1 MVVNCSINGVGVQI
15 NAGEPEFETIN
26 GIPRFF
32 TLYPNAAFEV
42 ELVTEYPD
50 ETVVYGVD
58 FKLGYQMQMETG
70 LGTYEAW
77 QVLMQENSQKRDR
90 FVDERTLSAY

>member
-1 MVVNCSINGVGVQI
+1 MEI
-15 NAGEPEFETIN
+15 NAGGLGFETI
-26 GIPRFF
+26 IAFPVF

-42 ELVTEYPD
+42 ELVTECPD

-58 FKLGYQMQMETG
+58 FKLGYQMQMETV

-77 QVLMQENSQKRDR
+77 QILMQENSQKRDR